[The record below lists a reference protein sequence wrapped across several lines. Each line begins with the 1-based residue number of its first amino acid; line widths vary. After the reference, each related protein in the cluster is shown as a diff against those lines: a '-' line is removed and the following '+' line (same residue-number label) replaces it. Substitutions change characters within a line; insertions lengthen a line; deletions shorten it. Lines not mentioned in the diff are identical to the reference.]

1 MLRAIM
7 DISAPAVS
15 LVFHR
20 ASPDLQ
26 RMKPLLCC
34 ARIVGTEVAYPLGA
48 IEPVH

>member
-1 MLRAIM
+1 MPRAIM
-7 DISAPAVS
+7 DISAHAFS

-48 IEPVH
+48 IKPVH